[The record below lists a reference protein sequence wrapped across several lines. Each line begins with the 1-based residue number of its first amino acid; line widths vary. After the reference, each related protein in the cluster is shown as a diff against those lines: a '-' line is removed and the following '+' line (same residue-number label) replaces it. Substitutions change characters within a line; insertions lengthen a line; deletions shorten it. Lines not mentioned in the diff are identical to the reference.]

1 MMKITELTFLPLPR
15 SYGGASP
22 HNGRYTSYLPAAVI
36 INLSGN
42 NTKKE
47 DILTPFL
54 RVEPTMAETAWQQ
67 ECEAVSHSIPTV

>member
-1 MMKITELTFLPLPR
+1 MKIIELTFLPLPS

-42 NTKKE
+42 YTRKE
-47 DILTPFL
+47 DILTPFW
-54 RVEPTMAETAWQQ
+54 REEPETAWQQ
-67 ECEAVSHSIPTV
+67 ECEAVSRSIPTV